1 MVKSREKPI
10 AANVGDMMAAA
21 MAAAG
26 MTLCDQ
32 ACRIR
37 CETDYLAI
45 SGMTFPDV
53 PFDELDAFNKK
64 TLKPNMTEAD
74 EFDRYRLIATF
85 FHREH
90 LCR

>member
-10 AANVGDMMAAA
+10 AANVGDMVAEA

-26 MTLCDQ
+26 MMLCDP
-32 ACRIR
+32 ACRIS

-74 EFDRYRLIATF
+74 EFNRYRLIVTF

>member
-1 MVKSREKPI
+1 MVKLRERPI

-26 MTLCDQ
+26 MTPCNP
-32 ACRIR
+32 ACRIH

-45 SGMTFPDV
+45 SGATFPVV
-53 PFDELDAFNKK
+53 PLDELDAFNRK

-74 EFDRYRLIATF
+74 EFARYRLIASF
-85 FHREH
+85 FHR
-90 LCR
+90 R

>member
-10 AANVGDMMAAA
+10 AANVGDMVEAA

-53 PFDELDAFNKK
+53 PFEELDAFNRR

-85 FHREH
+85 FHRGH